1 VAEGLAEVGE
11 YLKGYFH
18 TADLVAEDP
27 SDANMS
33 KLEFFQTQLDHHNGW
48 QLEQRIQA
56 VLTKLQLDPN
66 QQLSNLSGG
75 WRRKAAL
82 AKAMASE
89 PDILLLDEPTN
100 HLDIDMIKWLEDAII
115 GYAGAVVFVSHDRAF
130 IRKVASRII
139 DLDRGNL
146 VSYPGN
152 YQTYLDQKAHDLEV
166 EETQNALFDKK
177 LSIEETWIRQGVKAR
192 RTRNEG
198 RVRALKALRTERSQR
213 ANKLG
218 TAKVSVSESKS
229 SGKIVFETEDLHYTI
244 AEKLIVG
251 SLTTTIQRGEK
262 LALVGPNGCGKST
275 LIKLLLGQLSPI
287 SGVVKSGSKLE
298 VAYFDQ
304 HRDQLDGELKV
315 IDAIADGR
323 REVTING
330 KTKHVMSYL
339 QDYLFTPERVNSPV
353 KSLSGGEKNR
363 LLLAKLMLRP
373 SNMLILD
380 EPTNDLD
387 VETLELLEDTICNYP
402 GTVILVSHDREFV
415 DNVVTSSYFFEGN
428 GVVREFV
435 GGCTDISDW
444 YSQQLT
450 QKSSQSE
457 TKSKTQSPK
466 NIPPE
471 SKGKKLSYKLQLE
484 LESLPLKIESFETKV
499 EDFQK
504 LVNHPNFFSQ
514 ESSKSDPILA
524 DLADAEQTLK
534 QTYERWDEI
543 EGMTK

>member
-1 VAEGLAEVGE
+1 
-11 YLKGYFH
+11 
-18 TADLVAEDP
+18 
-27 SDANMS
+27 M
-33 KLEFFQTQLDHHNGW
+33 
-48 QLEQRIQA
+48 
-56 VLTKLQLDPN
+56 
-66 QQLSNLSGG
+66 
-75 WRRKAAL
+75 
-82 AKAMASE
+82 
-89 PDILLLDEPTN
+89 
-100 HLDIDMIKWLEDAII
+100 
-115 GYAGAVVFVSHDRAF
+115 
-130 IRKVASRII
+130 
-139 DLDRGNL
+139 
-146 VSYPGN
+146 
-152 YQTYLDQKAHDLEV
+152 
-166 EETQNALFDKK
+166 
-177 LSIEETWIRQGVKAR
+177 
-192 RTRNEG
+192 
-198 RVRALKALRTERSQR
+198 
-213 ANKLG
+213 
-218 TAKVSVSESKS
+218 
-229 SGKIVFETEDLHYTI
+229 
-244 AEKLIVG
+244 
-251 SLTTTIQRGEK
+251 
-262 LALVGPNGCGKST
+262 VGPNGCGKST

-466 NIPPE
+466 SIQPE
-471 SKGKKLSYKLQLE
+471 AKGKKLSYKLQLE
-484 LESLPLKIESFETKV
+484 LESLPLKIERLETKV
-499 EDFQK
+499 EHFQK
-504 LVNHPNFFSQ
+504 LVNHPHFFSQ